1 MQIYQ
6 LEPQIIVPHKW
17 NSHSEKS
24 NLNCKLEKA
33 TNEAESL
40 GYPTP
45 ILYPTMQSESFQTF
59 TLNVAMKKK
68 LCSLLTKLIK
78 GHLLMAG
85 TRTAKCS

>member
-24 NLNCKLEKA
+24 NLNCKLKKA

-40 GYPTP
+40 GY
-45 ILYPTMQSESFQTF
+45 
-59 TLNVAMKKK
+59 LNTHSVSDNAVRIVSDIHLKCCNEKK
-68 LCSLLTKLIK
+68 
-78 GHLLMAG
+78 AVFPPY
-85 TRTAKCS
+85 